1 MRVAVVGATGAVGEA
16 VVDAL
21 RHDPHKR
28 VDAVVGIA
36 QRLPTSP
43 RPDVQWHA
51 LDPATADLTP
61 HLRGVDALVNVG
73 RARAASTAPGAALDD
88 AALAR
93 RVLETAVRAGVLNL
107 VQLSSFL
114 AYAPAGPGG
123 AAVDEGWPTDGL
135 PTSPASRSA
144 AALER
149 LLDEFGAQHEVAR
162 MVRIR
167 SGLVLGPG
175 VRQQVLARRGLLA
188 GLLRLV
194 EHVPVVPGLDVGGVP
209 VVHHDDL
216 AAAVAE
222 AVTGPAFGAYNV
234 ALGEPLRLV
243 DVATALGARPVS
255 VPVDL
260 VRRGASLA
268 DRLLERLPW
277 AARGSASGWFEVLAH
292 APGLDTRRAQDGLQ
306 WTPRH
311 PLDQALRSTLVASCV
326 AP

>member
-1 MRVAVVGATGAVGEA
+1 MRVVVVGATGAVGAA

-21 RHDPHKR
+21 QRDPHKR

-36 QRLPTSP
+36 HRLPTSP

-73 RARAASTAPGAALDD
+73 RARAAAPAPGVALDD

-93 RVLETAVRAGVLNL
+93 RVLETAVRADVLNL

-123 AAVDEGWPTDGL
+123 AAVDETWPTDGL
-135 PTSPASRSA
+135 PTSPASRAA

-149 LLDEFGAQHEVAR
+149 FLDEFGAEHEVAR
-162 MVRIR
+162 IVRIR

-175 VRQQVLARRGLLA
+175 VRQQVLARTGLVA
-188 GLLRLV
+188 GLLRLA

-222 AVTGPAFGAYNV
+222 AVTRPAFGPYNV
-234 ALGEPLRLV
+234 ALQEPLRLA
-243 DVATALGARPVS
+243 DVATALGARPVP
-255 VPVDL
+255 VPADL

-268 DRLLERLPW
+268 DRLLEHLPR
-277 AARGSASGWFEVLAH
+277 AARRSASGWLEVLAH
-292 APGLDTRRAQDGLQ
+292 APALDTRRARDDLQ
-306 WTPRH
+306 WIPRH
-311 PLDQALRSTLVASCV
+311 PLDEALRSTLVG
-326 AP
+326 P